1 MPKNL
6 MPEKPRFAGLTK
18 RFLLIVFGVF
28 CANFLAA
35 AETQSKPNI
44 ILVLADDLG
53 AAELGC
59 YGNKLHATPNLD
71 RMAAQGLR
79 LDTFYAMPLCTTTR
93 MALMTGQYG
102 FRNGYLGMNDKA
114 YIPAPK
120 SPQRD
125 IGSHFTHADLMKSA
139 GYKTALVGKWQLSGA
154 HPTLIHDAGFDEY
167 RMWAYMHNLPAG
179 VEHRGRWEGA
189 PGKSNTARFWYPSL
203 VENGKYI
210 PTKETDYGP
219 NLLNEFVFEFMR
231 KNRERPFFVYY
242 SSLLTHGPHEETPDP
257 VNPGKRK
264 PRGFQSNLEYLD
276 FLMGNL
282 IEQIVRAGLDRNTI
296 VVFIGDN
303 GTAARG
309 KGSPTE
315 LGARVPF
322 IAWGPGWIKPKA
334 VTTAAAA
341 NLPTATA
348 RCGSSVKRSTGTCK
362 PANNPSTR
370 IPTALGRI

>member
-93 MALMTGQYG
+93 TALMTGQYG

-120 SPQRD
+120 SP
-125 IGSHFTHADLMKSA
+125 
-139 GYKTALVGKWQLSGA
+139 
-154 HPTLIHDAGFDEY
+154 
-167 RMWAYMHNLPAG
+167 
-179 VEHRGRWEGA
+179 
-189 PGKSNTARFWYPSL
+189 
-203 VENGKYI
+203 
-210 PTKETDYGP
+210 
-219 NLLNEFVFEFMR
+219 
-231 KNRERPFFVYY
+231 
-242 SSLLTHGPHEETPDP
+242 
-257 VNPGKRK
+257 
-264 PRGFQSNLEYLD
+264 
-276 FLMGNL
+276 
-282 IEQIVRAGLDRNTI
+282 
-296 VVFIGDN
+296 
-303 GTAARG
+303 
-309 KGSPTE
+309 
-315 LGARVPF
+315 
-322 IAWGPGWIKPKA
+322 
-334 VTTAAAA
+334 
-341 NLPTATA
+341 
-348 RCGSSVKRSTGTCK
+348 
-362 PANNPSTR
+362 
-370 IPTALGRI
+370 